1 MSELTYECPVC
12 HRSSDAPLDM
22 KVCPRCG
29 NFFCAACLPDHEA
42 VCGKQQP
49 MVTDPEL
56 GL

>member
-1 MSELTYECPVC
+1 MSDLTYECPVC

-42 VCGKQQP
+42 LCAKQNEEPQP
-49 MVTDPEL
+49 
-56 GL
+56 